1 MFITQCSERKIHML
15 FIIYGYDGKE
25 CNKTKTKKKTKKV
38 MMKNNGSNVLYST
51 DVSCY
56 IYPIF
61 LHCYSLNL
69 AMPNLIFHISNRI
82 LYLIGNDV
90 TLV

>member
-15 FIIYGYDGKE
+15 FIIYGHDGKE
-25 CNKTKTKKKTKKV
+25 CNKTKIENKTKKV
-38 MMKNNGSNVLYST
+38 MMKNNGSNVSYST

-61 LHCYSLNL
+61 LPCYS
-69 AMPNLIFHISNRI
+69 
-82 LYLIGNDV
+82 LYLIGYF
-90 TLV
+90 T